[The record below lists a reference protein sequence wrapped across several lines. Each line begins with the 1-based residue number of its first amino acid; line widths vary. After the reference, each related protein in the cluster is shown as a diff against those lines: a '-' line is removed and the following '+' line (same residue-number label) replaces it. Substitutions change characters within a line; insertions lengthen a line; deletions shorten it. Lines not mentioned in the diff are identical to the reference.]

1 MSDGVLLLKL
11 LHILGATVLLGTGL
25 GIAFFMWMAHRTG
38 VPKLIAHT
46 AGIVVIADVV
56 FTLVAVIL
64 QPATGLGLA
73 FAMGYSVLE
82 PWIVA
87 SLGLF
92 VLVGVCW
99 LPVVWLQI
107 RMEALAKA
115 AADADTPLS
124 AEYHRMF
131 RCWFW
136 LGWPGFGGVLAIFA
150 LMIWRPAFG

>member
-1 MSDGVLLLKL
+1 M
-11 LHILGATVLLGTGL
+11 
-25 GIAFFMWMAHRTG
+25 
-38 VPKLIAHT
+38 
-46 AGIVVIADVV
+46 VIADFV

-92 VLVGVCW
+92 VLVGLCW

-115 AADADTPLS
+115 AADAGAPLP

-131 RCWFW
+131 RWWFA

-150 LMIWRPAFG
+150 LMVWRPSFG